1 MILAERF
8 SRLKHANLPL
18 NGLTVSA
25 NTLAQQTIAV
35 PLPRTWP
42 LEEIEINVTAT
53 MNSAAITDQIV
64 HGLLGILRKVKLE
77 TNDGIK
83 PATPVSVTGPG
94 LLQLV
99 ANEGLSLDRSTLG
112 CLGALQQGFL
122 VGSGIYRVTYRIPM
136 VHPMITGALRPR
148 MLLPIHLHNEDP
160 ILTMEF
166 AAGTECITTAASWSS
181 VIVEVKLVRREI
193 PAEFAAFIA
202 KNSPDGDPR
211 RWFIQQDIVESVNS
225 VGASQTDQELRV
237 NVPTPAQYASILFYH
252 LQGNANLTPAD
263 ISANTT
269 IGQETEWQL
278 ISGEVATRSWRMKD
292 YQIRNDYSRPAF
304 PAAVFNPN
312 IPTAASPKQQTSATT
327 INNTT
332 NLFVPSAQFGGALST
347 GYNVQ
352 NPYSIFLDFL
362 SDGINDAEELGSLL
376 DCNLP
381 ARQGLKMEIVGR
393 ITTPANQASQA
404 NIVGRR
410 FFGDLSRWQ
419 TVEKLS

>member
-1 MILAERF
+1 MILAQRF
-8 SRLKHANLPL
+8 NRLKHQNLPL
-18 NGLTVSA
+18 GGLTVSA

-53 MNSAAITDQIV
+53 MNSSAITTQIT
-64 HGLLGILRKVKLE
+64 HGLLGLLRRIKLE

-83 PATPVSVTGPG
+83 PATPVNVTGPG

-99 ANEGLSLDRSTLG
+99 SNEGLSLDRSTLG
-112 CLGALQQGFL
+112 CLNALNQGFL
-122 VGSGIYRVTYRIPM
+122 IASGVYRVSYRVPL

-160 ILTMEF
+160 LLTLEF
-166 AAGTECITTAASWSS
+166 AAGTELITTAASWSS
-181 VIVEVKLVRREI
+181 VIVEVKLVRREMPI
-193 PAEFAAFIA
+193 EFAQFIA

-211 RWFIQQDIVESVNS
+211 RWFIQSDLIESVNAVS
-225 VGASQTDQELRV
+225 ANQTDQELRV
-237 NVPTPAQYASILFYH
+237 NVPTPGQYSS
-252 LQGNANLTPAD
+252 LQMYFLKGNANLTLASID
-263 ISANTT
+263 ANATVN
-269 IGQETEWQL
+269 QETEWQL
-278 ISGEVATRSWRMKD
+278 ISGEVTQRAWRLKD
-292 YQIRNDYSRPAF
+292 LQIMNDHSRPAF
-304 PAAVFNPN
+304 PASIWNLNVPTLNAGKDQS
-312 IPTAASPKQQTSATT
+312 TAAVNTAVNHSVASP
-327 INNTT
+327 
-332 NLFVPSAQFGGALST
+332 QFGGALST

-352 NPYSIFLDFL
+352 DPYSVVLDFL

-393 ITTPANQASQA
+393 VTTPANQASQA

-410 FFGDLSRWQ
+410 FYGDLSRWQ
-419 TVEKLS
+419 TVEKLG